1 MPRLEL
7 TDRFVAGAKADKET
21 SQTDYF
27 DSRTPGLALRISG
40 AGRKSWSFVFT
51 APNGK
56 RARMSLGHYPT
67 MSLSRARTEAR
78 QARGHS
84 GDGADPRAAMQRR
97 GSAAMTVAELV
108 AVYMADPERAKLRSI
123 NEVGR
128 RLEKNALPKIGAV
141 PLAQL
146 TKRDILDVTER
157 VMRRGARTEAWHVFK
172 DLRAVLRWG
181 VANLYLEH
189 TPTEGMTAP
198 GGFTPA
204 SAR

>member
-1 MPRLEL
+1 MPRL
-7 TDRFVAGAKADKET
+7 TRKPHRPITSTAGRPE
-21 SQTDYF
+21 
-27 DSRTPGLALRISG
+27 LALRISG

-56 RARMSLGHYPT
+56 RARMSLGSYPA

-84 GDGADPRAAMQRR
+84 GDGGDPRAAMQRR

-123 NEVGR
+123 REVGR

-198 GGFTPA
+198 GEPPPA